1 MRTEE
6 EEQAP
11 GSDSDSEAD
20 WAAEASPP
28 SPSSADE
35 DEDEDDEQEDREGEG
50 EEFVFGHLA
59 VPDDGR
65 LFASIDSWRRT
76 MNSIGELQEMLGE
89 SGMEPA
95 LRHVHSAEE
104 ALRAVLAALEQ
115 NARTGRAFYE
125 DAVARAA
132 PGQTAPPVPDS
143 PPAPLPDPH
152 AVDKPHQALVCK
164 ILDDAQDMS
173 FVCPIGLVAMHDPCV
188 AADGI
193 TYDRAN
199 IAEALRVRLSSPISR
214 RLLATD
220 RIFPNVLV
228 RTLMLERALRL
239 ATHEQSMLLLRL

>member
-6 EEQAP
+6 EAAS
-11 GSDSDSEAD
+11 GSDSEAD
-20 WAAEASPP
+20 WVAEASPP
-28 SPSSADE
+28 SPSSVDE
-35 DEDEDDEQEDREGEG
+35 DEGEEQADHEGEG
-50 EEFVFGHLA
+50 EEFVFGRSA

-76 MNSIGELQEMLGE
+76 MNSIGELQEMLDE

-132 PGQTAPPVPDS
+132 AGQAAPPAPD
-143 PPAPLPDPH
+143 PPPDPLPDPH
-152 AVDKPHQALVCK
+152 AVDTPHQALVCK

-173 FVCPIGLVAMHDPCV
+173 FVCPIGLVAMQDPCV

-199 IAEALRVRLSSPISR
+199 IAQALRVRLSSPISR
-214 RLLATD
+214 RLLTTD
-220 RIFPNVLV
+220 RVFPNVLV

-239 ATHEQSMLLLRL
+239 ATHEQSLLLLRL